1 MTKEEVKVILEFLS
15 DEKKVAIILP
25 KIGEDVPKLYK
36 GFWCNAL
43 DMYSSI
49 NDLYKDKMVEVIVDE
64 LNLV

>member
-1 MTKEEVKVILEFLS
+1 MKKEEVKVILEFLS

-25 KIGEDVPKLYK
+25 KIDEDAPILYE
-36 GFWCNAL
+36 GFWSNAL

-64 LNLV
+64 LNLL